1 MKNEIILY
9 DYEASPCARRVKIC
23 LMEKGISYRTQI
35 IDLAKM
41 EQKNPEYLRINPN
54 GLVPAINHNG
64 RVIFESSVIIAYL
77 EDNFPKVKL
86 SPKTSEGVIAA
97 KQWESYELSM
107 ANTYRPLMY
116 ASTMGPLQH
125 IACTR
130 DEFLSISAQATDNP
144 AHFSWQGKVWDLKVL
159 NETQKQQ
166 HRKTLVQFIDL
177 VERSLENKKYL
188 VENTFTLADVSVY
201 PRITMLPL
209 VGVDINHY
217 AYPNVC
223 AWIERVGKRRSIRT
237 TYSSTEKSMVKL
249 NDIGLTKLI
258 NRIVYKQS
266 PATMMDKLVIKVL
279 RPILRKKL
287 GVDEALL
294 APRNSNVRLIS
305 PDVSDTFSPATS
317 DPVGVPEFL
326 KNEPLMFYG
335 YTGSPVSDRIV
346 LVCKLLGIEY
356 THIEID
362 MASMEHTKKPFQEL
376 NPAGELPLLLHGDTV
391 INDSLFMA
399 EYLSANDITSNNS
412 PLLFS
417 SDSYEQAEIRM
428 WHAFDMGMK
437 KEYRPLFFAAINKTA
452 VVDSDMQRCLDVCS
466 EKMTHLEAALKS
478 KEYLVGDRFSY
489 ADIVLYTRLSTF
501 SLLGI
506 DSCFES
512 CPSIH
517 QWLGNVEDRL
527 SLITS
532 SSNSTKVGSDK
543 RKLKSTTKAKKTGK
557 SKKSHSIAS
566 EI

>member
-23 LMEKGISYRTQI
+23 LMEKGISYKTQI

-77 EDNFPKVKL
+77 EDNFPKIKL
-86 SPKTSEGVIAA
+86 TPKTSEGVIAA
-97 KQWESYELSM
+97 KQWESYELAM

-144 AHFSWQGKVWDLKVL
+144 AHLAWQGKVWDLKVL
-159 NETQKQQ
+159 DETQKQQ

-188 VENTFTLADVSVY
+188 VDNAFTLADISVY

-209 VGVDINHY
+209 VGVDINSY

-237 TYSSTEKSMVKL
+237 TYSSTEKSMVTL
-249 NDIGLTKLI
+249 NDIGLTRLI
-258 NRIVYKQS
+258 NRIVYRPS
-266 PATMMDKLVIKVL
+266 PATIMDKLVIKIL

-287 GVDEALL
+287 GIDEALL
-294 APRNSNVRLIS
+294 ASRNSTVSLIS
-305 PDVSDTFSPATS
+305 PDISDEFVPAKS
-317 DPVGVPEFL
+317 VPLRVPEFL

-335 YTGSPVSDRIV
+335 YSGSPVSDRIV

-362 MASMEHTKKPFQEL
+362 MASMEHKKKPFQEL

-399 EYLSANDITSNNS
+399 EYLSASDST
-412 PLLFS
+412 LLFS

-437 KEYRPLFFAAINKTA
+437 KEYRPLFFSAINKTP
-452 VVDSDMQRCLDVCS
+452 VVDSDLQRCLDLCS
-466 EKMTHLEAALKS
+466 EKMSHLENALKE
-478 KEYLVGDRFSY
+478 KYYLVGDRFTY

-506 DSCFES
+506 ESCFDD

-517 QWLGNVEDRL
+517 QWLNNIEDKL
-527 SLITS
+527 SLIAPTTELGKGG
-532 SSNSTKVGSDK
+532 NVNRKTKVSTKS
-543 RKLKSTTKAKKTGK
+543 KKTGK
-557 SKKSHSIAS
+557 SVKSHPIAS

>member
-23 LMEKGISYRTQI
+23 LMEKGIPYKTQT
-35 IDLAKM
+35 IDLSKM
-41 EQKNPEYLRINPN
+41 EQKNPDYLRINPN

-86 SPKTSEGVIAA
+86 TPKTSEGVIAA
-97 KQWESYELSM
+97 KQWESYELAM

-130 DEFLSISAQATDNP
+130 DEFLSISAKATDNP
-144 AHFSWQGKVWDLKVL
+144 AHLAWQGKVWDLKVL

-188 VENTFTLADVSVY
+188 VDNAFTLADISVY

-249 NDIGLTKLI
+249 NDIGLTSLI
-258 NRIVYKQS
+258 NRIVYKKS
-266 PATMMDKLVIKVL
+266 PATILDKLVVKVL

-287 GVDEALL
+287 GIDEALL
-294 APRNSNVRLIS
+294 APRNSNIRLIT
-305 PDVSDTFSPATS
+305 PDISDVFVTAKSQS
-317 DPVGVPEFL
+317 VGIPEFL

-346 LVCKLLGIEY
+346 LVCKLLGVEY

-362 MASMEHTKKPFQEL
+362 MAAMEHKKKPFQEL

-399 EYLSANDITSNNS
+399 EYLSANNS
-412 PLLFS
+412 SLLFS

-428 WHAFDMGMK
+428 WHAFDMGMR
-437 KEYRPLFFAAINKTA
+437 KEYRPLFFSAINKTP
-452 VVDSDMQRCLDVCS
+452 VVDDDKQRCLDVCS
-466 EKMTHLEAALKS
+466 EKISHLENALTDKD
-478 KEYLVGDRFSY
+478 YLVGNRFTY

-501 SLLGI
+501 SLLDI
-506 DSCFES
+506 DSCFKD

-517 QWLGNVEDRL
+517 QWLSNVEDKL
-527 SLITS
+527 SLVTS
-532 SSNSTKVGSDK
+532 SSDFKKNDGDK
-543 RKLKSTTKAKKTGK
+543 RKSKAAIKTKKADKKEKSQTVSG
-557 SKKSHSIAS
+557 

>member
-1 MKNEIILY
+1 
-9 DYEASPCARRVKIC
+9 
-23 LMEKGISYRTQI
+23 
-35 IDLAKM
+35 
-41 EQKNPEYLRINPN
+41 
-54 GLVPAINHNG
+54 
-64 RVIFESSVIIAYL
+64 
-77 EDNFPKVKL
+77 
-86 SPKTSEGVIAA
+86 
-97 KQWESYELSM
+97 
-107 ANTYRPLMY
+107 MY

-144 AHFSWQGKVWDLKVL
+144 AHLAWQGKVWDLKVL
-159 NETQKQQ
+159 DETQKQQ

-188 VENTFTLADVSVY
+188 VDNAFTLADISVY

-209 VGVDINHY
+209 VGVDINSY

-237 TYSSTEKSMVKL
+237 TYSSTEKSMVTL
-249 NDIGLTKLI
+249 NDIGLTTLI

-266 PATMMDKLVIKVL
+266 PATIMDKLVVKIL

-287 GVDEALL
+287 GIDEALL
-294 APRNSNVRLIS
+294 APRNSTVRLIS
-305 PDVSDTFSPATS
+305 PDISDDFVPAKS
-317 DPVGVPEFL
+317 EPLSVPEFL

-335 YTGSPVSDRIV
+335 YSGSPVSDRIV

-356 THIEID
+356 TYIEID
-362 MASMEHTKKPFQEL
+362 MASMEHKKKPFQEL

-399 EYLSANDITSNNS
+399 EYLSAGDST
-412 PLLFS
+412 LLFS

-437 KEYRPLFFAAINKTA
+437 KEYRPLFFSAINKTPIID
-452 VVDSDMQRCLDVCS
+452 VNSDKQRCLDIFS
-466 EKMTHLEAALKS
+466 EKMSHLASALKD
-478 KEYLVGDRFSY
+478 KQYLVGNRFTY

-506 DSCFES
+506 DSCFDS
-512 CPSIH
+512 FPSIH
-517 QWLGNVEDRL
+517 QWLGNVENKL
-527 SLITS
+527 SLVAST
-532 SSNSTKVGSDK
+532 SNSDKEIEVK
-543 RKLKSTTKAKKTGK
+543 RKTKAGEKSKKTGK
-557 SKKSHSIAS
+557 PVKSHSIAS
-566 EI
+566 ET

>member
-23 LMEKGISYRTQI
+23 LMEKGIPYKTQT
-35 IDLAKM
+35 IDLSKM
-41 EQKNPEYLRINPN
+41 EQKNPDYLRINPN

-86 SPKTSEGVIAA
+86 TPKTSEGVIAA
-97 KQWESYELSM
+97 KQWESYELAM

-130 DEFLSISAQATDNP
+130 DEFLSISAKATDNP
-144 AHFSWQGKVWDLKVL
+144 AHLAWQGKVWDLKVL

-188 VENTFTLADVSVY
+188 VDNAFTLADISVY

-249 NDIGLTKLI
+249 NDIGLTSLI
-258 NRIVYKQS
+258 NRIVYKKS
-266 PATMMDKLVIKVL
+266 PATILDKLVVKVL

-287 GVDEALL
+287 GIDEALL
-294 APRNSNVRLIS
+294 TPRNGNVRLIT
-305 PDVSDTFSPATS
+305 PDIHDGFVSAKSGAVGIPA
-317 DPVGVPEFL
+317 FL

-362 MASMEHTKKPFQEL
+362 MASMEHKKKPFQEL

-399 EYLSANDITSNNS
+399 EYLSANDTS
-412 PLLFS
+412 LLFS
-417 SDSYEQAEIRM
+417 HDSFEQAEIRM
-428 WHAFDMGMK
+428 WHAFDMGMR
-437 KEYRPLFFAAINKTA
+437 KEYRPLFFSAINKTP
-452 VVDSDMQRCLDVCS
+452 VMDSDKQRCLDVCA
-466 EKMTHLEAALKS
+466 EKMSHLEMALVGKD
-478 KEYLVGDRFSY
+478 YLVGNRFTY

-501 SLLGI
+501 SLLDI
-506 DSCFES
+506 DSCFKD

-517 QWLGNVEDRL
+517 QWLSNVEDKL
-527 SLITS
+527 SLVTS
-532 SSNSTKVGSDK
+532 SSDFKKNDGDK
-543 RKLKSTTKAKKTGK
+543 RKSKAAIKTKKADKKEKSQTVSG
-557 SKKSHSIAS
+557 

>member
-23 LMEKGISYRTQI
+23 LMEKGIPYTTQI
-35 IDLAKM
+35 IDLSKM

-54 GLVPAINHNG
+54 GLVPAINHHG

-77 EDNFPKVKL
+77 EDNFPKVTL
-86 SPKTSEGVIAA
+86 SPRTSEGVIAA

-130 DEFLSISAQATDNP
+130 DEFLAISAKATDNP
-144 AHFSWQGKVWDLKVL
+144 AHLAWQGKVWDLKVL

-188 VENTFTLADVSVY
+188 VENEFSLADISVY

-223 AWIERVGKRRSIRT
+223 SWIERVGKRRSIRM
-237 TYSSTEKSMVKL
+237 TYSNTEKSMAKL
-249 NDIGLTKLI
+249 NEIGLTKII
-258 NRIVYKQS
+258 NRIVYKQT
-266 PATMMDKLVIKVL
+266 PATMIDKLIVKIL

-287 GVDEALL
+287 GIDEALL
-294 APRNSNVRLIS
+294 APRNSNARLIL
-305 PDVSDTFSPATS
+305 PATS
-317 DPVGVPEFL
+317 DEIVPKKSKPTGVPEFL
-326 KNEPLMFYG
+326 KNEPIMFYG

-356 THIEID
+356 TYIEID

-399 EYLSANDITSNNS
+399 EYLSANDSS
-412 PLLFS
+412 LLFS

-437 KEYRPLFFAAINKTA
+437 KEYRPLFFSAINRTP
-452 VVDSDMQRCLDVCS
+452 VVDSDMQRCLDVCA
-466 EKMTHLEAALKS
+466 EKMSHLENALQ
-478 KEYLVGDRFSY
+478 ENGYLVGNRFTY

-506 DSCFES
+506 DSCFDD

-517 QWLGNVEDRL
+517 QWLGNVENKL
-527 SLITS
+527 SIISLS
-532 SSNSTKVGSDK
+532 SETK
-543 RKLKSTTKAKKTGK
+543 KSEGNKGKAKVTTKSKKVEKK
-557 SKKSHSIAS
+557 SKSHSIAS